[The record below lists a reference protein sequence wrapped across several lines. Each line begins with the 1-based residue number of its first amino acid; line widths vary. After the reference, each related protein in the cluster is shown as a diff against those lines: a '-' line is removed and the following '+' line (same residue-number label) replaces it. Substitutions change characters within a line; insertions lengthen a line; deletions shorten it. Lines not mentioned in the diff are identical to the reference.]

1 MKKHLSTIIL
11 VFILLLGIAIL
22 LYPTLSDYYNSFF
35 QSRAIASYIEQ
46 MEAVDPVDYQREWDR
61 AREYNRELTRKSNR
75 FLLSDEEYAA
85 YEKLLNLT
93 GSGIMGYIEV
103 PKIDCTLPIYH
114 GTDEAVLQI
123 AVGHIEGS
131 SLPIG
136 EPGTHA
142 VLSGHRGLPSAKLFT
157 DLDKV
162 ELGDLFVIRVLDEI
176 MTYEVDQILIV
187 LPEEMDALAIDPA
200 QDYCTLVTCT
210 PYGVNTH
217 RLLVRGHR
225 TENEELEKLVKI
237 VADATQIDPRLMA
250 PVFAA
255 PLLLVLFIGMM
266 IVTGHKN
273 RMARRRRRALK
284 DTEA

>member
-1 MKKHLSTIIL
+1 MKKHFSTVLLI
-11 VFILLLGIAIL
+11 FILLLGVAIL
-22 LYPTLSDYYNSFF
+22 LYPTLSDYYNSFH

-61 AREYNRELTRKSNR
+61 AKAYNKALTQKPNR
-75 FLLSDEEYAA
+75 FMLSEEEYSE
-85 YEKLLNLT
+85 YESLLNLT

-131 SLPIG
+131 SLPTG
-136 EPGTHA
+136 GAGTHA

-157 DLDKV
+157 DLDKM
-162 ELGDLFVIRVLDEI
+162 EIGDLFVIRVLDEI
-176 MTYEVDQILIV
+176 MTYEIDQILIV
-187 LPEEMDALAIDPA
+187 LPEEMDALAIDPER
-200 QDYCTLVTCT
+200 DYCTLVTCT

-217 RLLVRGHR
+217 RLLVRGRR
-225 TENEELEKLVKI
+225 TENEELEKIVKI

-250 PVFAA
+250 PIFAA
-255 PLLLVLFIGMM
+255 PLLLVMFIIMM
-266 IVTGHKN
+266 VSTGRRN
-273 RMARRRRRALK
+273 RRVKRG
-284 DTEA
+284 